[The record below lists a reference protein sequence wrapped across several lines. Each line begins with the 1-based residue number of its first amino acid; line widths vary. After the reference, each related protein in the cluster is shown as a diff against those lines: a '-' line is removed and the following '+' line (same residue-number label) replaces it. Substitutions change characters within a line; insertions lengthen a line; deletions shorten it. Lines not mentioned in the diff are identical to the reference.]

1 MGGMNIPGPL
11 QTQYL
16 KNYCETNGINFML
29 PIEDYIYDKCYI
41 EFFNILDL
49 LTNNTKYEGILTF
62 SIFCLPKEK
71 QIRKKIYDFF
81 LKNKKTIIFAFEKI
95 HLKNKIDINFVEQ
108 IINLKKQN
116 NKSIETQNILKNEYI
131 NSR

>member
-1 MGGMNIPGPL
+1 MAESAN
-11 QTQYL
+11 TTNF
-16 KNYCETNGINFML
+16 KNY
-29 PIEDYIYDKCYI
+29 
-41 EFFNILDL
+41 
-49 LTNNTKYEGILTF
+49 
-62 SIFCLPKEK
+62 
-71 QIRKKIYDFF
+71 F